1 MLAEDVV
8 VEAIGVLETVESPEP
23 QPVSA
28 ATTAP
33 AIAGAVRRFHTSQ
46 NGTGGPTGDRG
57 ATRTSERDVH

>member
-46 NGTGGPTGDRG
+46 NGTG
-57 ATRTSERDVH
+57 